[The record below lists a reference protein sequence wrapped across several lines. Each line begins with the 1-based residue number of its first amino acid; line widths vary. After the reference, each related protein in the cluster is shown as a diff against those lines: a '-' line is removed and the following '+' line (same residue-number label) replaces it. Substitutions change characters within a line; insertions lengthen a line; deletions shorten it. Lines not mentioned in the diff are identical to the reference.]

1 MRVKKLYIRILLLV
15 IFIFSCRE
23 TNAQNVSDMNG
34 GFFKLGINY
43 FQPTKPGLA
52 NYLQDFSD
60 SLQFPNAF
68 TLEKGYGISL
78 DFISHH
84 NAFEFEAGGDV
95 LWAHHFQNVGDTMSG
110 TVTSNDINL
119 NFGLNF
125 LPVRW
130 FYIGLGLSICNSS
143 EKYKAGDQATN
154 VSLDSQGDGFS
165 NIFNGY
171 SIGLKGQAGFN
182 FNVSKKGDYT
192 TYLRLAAFYEL
203 GLTEFDFYKTFENR
217 LQYFQGDTKTK
228 LSYPGVT
235 LSMQF
240 GTK

>member
-1 MRVKKLYIRILLLV
+1 MKESVKISCVLI
-15 IFIFSCRE
+15 IFSLCFCNE
-23 TNAQNVSDMNG
+23 SFAQNGSDMNG

-68 TLEKGYGISL
+68 ALEKGYGISL

-95 LWAHHFQNVGDTMSG
+95 LWAHHFQNVGDTMLG

-130 FYIGLGLSICNSS
+130 FYLGGSFSICNSS
-143 EKYKAGDQATN
+143 EKYKAGEQTTD
-154 VSLDSQGDGFS
+154 VMLDSQGDGFS

-171 SIGLKGQAGFN
+171 SIGVKGRAGFN
-182 FNVSKKGDYT
+182 FNVSKRGNYT
-192 TYLRLAAFYEL
+192 TYLRLSAFYEL

-217 LQYFQGDTKTK
+217 LQFFNGNRKTK

-235 LSMQF
+235 LSLQF
-240 GTK
+240 RTN